1 MCICGGYR
9 LAKVSH
15 SYNCNSEVLSDHSL
29 VTTIWVCIKFYI
41 VHHMFTGNLCLNYLA
56 NQPNELYVTQ
66 NLTRLLVK
74 VVKLGWFETIN
85 DEFIFRKTIDDVQL
99 FLEVRHSSHFIM
111 TAKLCWIFYQPPTP
125 YILISAIG
133 KFTHTYTHTLANS
146 LRKTWTEKCH
156 EYNFRSPQQ

>member
-1 MCICGGYR
+1 
-9 LAKVSH
+9 
-15 SYNCNSEVLSDHSL
+15 
-29 VTTIWVCIKFYI
+29 
-41 VHHMFTGNLCLNYLA
+41 MFTGNLCLNYLA

-111 TAKLCWIFYQPPTP
+111 TAKLC
-125 YILISAIG
+125 
-133 KFTHTYTHTLANS
+133 
-146 LRKTWTEKCH
+146 
-156 EYNFRSPQQ
+156 